1 MVWYQKADQSLW
13 SIAKQK
19 GTYFWD
25 RESLLSITQAK
36 RQIATSGV
44 RPINFTPR
52 GIYTVTPTAANDLPW
67 TQRSNPPKFRDT
79 NDPPFKPLVPSV
91 GGADPFKKRQ
101 PPSISSSYLVFQIHP
116 STNIVCSL
124 QNAWIMLSHF
134 EHQTVSPQVIYRSH
148 GKKSRLMHDLP
159 IYPWWSSN
167 SIFFKYQRV

>member
-25 RESLLSITQAK
+25 RESLLSIIQAK

-79 NDPPFKPLVPSV
+79 NDPPFKPLVTSV
-91 GGADPFKKRQ
+91 GGSDPF
-101 PPSISSSYLVFQIHP
+101 
-116 STNIVCSL
+116 
-124 QNAWIMLSHF
+124 
-134 EHQTVSPQVIYRSH
+134 
-148 GKKSRLMHDLP
+148 
-159 IYPWWSSN
+159 
-167 SIFFKYQRV
+167 